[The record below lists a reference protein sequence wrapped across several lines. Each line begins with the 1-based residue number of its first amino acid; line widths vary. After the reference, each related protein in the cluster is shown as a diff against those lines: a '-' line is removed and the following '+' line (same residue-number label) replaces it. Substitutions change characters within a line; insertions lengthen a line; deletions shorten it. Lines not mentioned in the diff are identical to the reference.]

1 MKRNKQTATEN
12 PFFPWSRTMT
22 SEQILAEIRE
32 ANLSY
37 LMLAQSL
44 IRTDRDQALYRL
56 GISEDTAATISKLTP
71 AQMMKIAGGNTLL
84 CRFRMDDEIVWNLL
98 TSHGK
103 GAANESVNR
112 LHASILMAGRHQE
125 AA

>member
-1 MKRNKQTATEN
+1 MNT
-12 PFFPWSRTMT
+12 
-22 SEQILAEIRE
+22 EQILAEIRE

-44 IRTDRDQALYRL
+44 IRTDREQALFRL
-56 GISEDTAATISKLTP
+56 GISEDTASMLSMLTP
-71 AQMMKIAGGNTLL
+71 AQMMKISAGNTLL
-84 CRFRMDDEIVWNLL
+84 CRFRMDDDLVWSLL

-103 GAANESVNR
+103 SATNDSVSR

>member
-1 MKRNKQTATEN
+1 
-12 PFFPWSRTMT
+12 MT
-22 SEQILAEIRE
+22 TEQILMEIRE

-44 IRTDRDQALYRL
+44 IRRDREEALFRL
-56 GISEDTAATISKLTP
+56 GLSEEAADLLITLSP
-71 AQMMKIAGGNTLL
+71 AQLMKVASGNQLL
-84 CRFRMDDEIVWNLL
+84 MRMRVDDEMVWGLL
-98 TSHGK
+98 TNHGRS
-103 GAANESVNR
+103 AANEGVSR

>member
-1 MKRNKQTATEN
+1 MNT
-12 PFFPWSRTMT
+12 
-22 SEQILAEIRE
+22 EQILAEIRE

-44 IRTDRDQALYRL
+44 IRADREQALFRL
-56 GISEDTAATISKLTP
+56 GLSEDSAAMIASLTP
-71 AQMMKIAGGNTLL
+71 AQMMKVAGGNTLL
-84 CRFRMDDEIVWNLL
+84 CRMRCEDDLVWSLL
-98 TSHGK
+98 TSHGRS
-103 GAANESVNR
+103 AANDGVAR

>member
-1 MKRNKQTATEN
+1 MAT
-12 PFFPWSRTMT
+12 T
-22 SEQILAEIRE
+22 QILAEIRE

-44 IRTDRDQALYRL
+44 IRVDREQALFRL
-56 GISEDTAATISKLTP
+56 GVSEETANLLNTLTP
-71 AQMMKIAGGNTLL
+71 AQMMKIATGNTLL
-84 CRFRMDDEIVWNLL
+84 CRFRMDDDLVWGLL

-103 GAANESVNR
+103 SSANDSVSR